1 MGNEMSFKE
10 VLDSFR
16 KQLKELAKYVKQ
28 TKEKRVNVDIDDKE
42 DRSEVIENLMF
53 TYRHLE
59 DASMRI
65 GKTLQ
70 ALAGGV
76 STYDNTAVGTPETQ
90 PDNSQNEDDKCDSA

>member
-1 MGNEMSFKE
+1 MENEMSFKE
-10 VLDSFR
+10 LLDDFR
-16 KQLKELAKYVKQ
+16 KRLKILAKDIKQAKEDKSRCEVDNIEDLGEELANM
-28 TKEKRVNVDIDDKE
+28 T
-42 DRSEVIENLMF
+42 LA
-53 TYRHLE
+53 YRHLE